1 MKSWVIAIVGIIVV
15 IIGGFLV
22 VNKVSPVSWGMW
34 GNYNSSSG
42 VALKGYDP
50 VAYFHNQ
57 EAKPGSAEFSLD
69 WGGTTWQFVDADSKA
84 LFEQDP
90 DAYAPQFGGYCSFA
104 VGKGFTA
111 DISPDA
117 WHINAGKLYVFAD
130 KKVKEDWVAGIG
142 YGTLEASTAI
152 WKKR

>member
-1 MKSWVIAIVGIIVV
+1 MKMRVITITGIIVV
-15 IIGGFLV
+15 VIGAFLIV
-22 VNKVSPVSWGMW
+22 KKVSPVSWGMW

-50 VAYFHNQ
+50 VAYFQNQ
-57 EAKPGSAEFSLD
+57 EATQGSEEFSLD

-84 LFEQDP
+84 LFEQNP
-90 DAYAPQFGGYCSFA
+90 DAYAPEFGGYCSFA

-130 KKVKEDWVAGIG
+130 KKVRDEWVGGIG
-142 YGTLEASTAI
+142 YGTFEASAEN
-152 WKKR
+152 WENR

>member
-1 MKSWVIAIVGIIVV
+1 MKTWAIAITGIIVV
-15 IIGGFLV
+15 AICAFLV
-22 VNKVSPVSWGMW
+22 MNKVSPVSWGMW
-34 GNYNSSSG
+34 GDYNSSSG
-42 VALKGYDP
+42 LALKGYDP

-57 EAKPGSAEFSLD
+57 EARPGSEEFSLD

-84 LFEQDP
+84 IFERNP

-104 VGKGFTA
+104 IGKGFTA

-117 WHINAGKLYVFAD
+117 WHIQSGKLYLFAD
-130 KKVKEDWVAGIG
+130 KKVREEWVAGIG
-142 YGTLEASTAI
+142 YGTVEASTEI

>member
-1 MKSWVIAIVGIIVV
+1 MKMRVITITGIIVV
-15 IIGGFLV
+15 VIGAFLV

-50 VAYFHNQ
+50 VAYFQNQ
-57 EAKPGSAEFSLD
+57 EATPGSEEFSLD
-69 WGGTTWQFVDADSKA
+69 WGGATWQFVDADSKA
-84 LFEQDP
+84 LFEKDP
-90 DAYAPQFGGYCSFA
+90 DTYAPQFGGYCSFA

-117 WHINAGKLYVFAD
+117 WHINAGKLYLFAD
-130 KKVKEDWVAGIG
+130 KKVREEWVAGIG

-152 WKKR
+152 WQKR

>member
-1 MKSWVIAIVGIIVV
+1 MKMRVITITGIIVV
-15 IIGGFLV
+15 VIGAFLV
-22 VNKVSPVSWGMW
+22 VKKVSPVSWGMW
-34 GNYNSSSG
+34 GDYNSSSG

-50 VAYFHNQ
+50 VSYFQDQ
-57 EAKPGSAEFSLD
+57 EARPGSEEFSLD

-84 LFEQDP
+84 LFEQNP
-90 DAYAPQFGGYCSFA
+90 DAYAPEFGGYCSFA

-130 KKVKEDWVAGIG
+130 KKVRDEWVGGIG
-142 YGTLEASTAI
+142 YGTLEASTEK
-152 WKKR
+152 WEKR